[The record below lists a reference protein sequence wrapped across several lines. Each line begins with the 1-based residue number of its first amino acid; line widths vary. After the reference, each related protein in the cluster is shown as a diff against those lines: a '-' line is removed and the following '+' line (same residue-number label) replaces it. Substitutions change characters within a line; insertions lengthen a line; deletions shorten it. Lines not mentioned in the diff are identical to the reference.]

1 MFKACKKL
9 IISGIILFI
18 VGVGILGGLFASG
31 AIDELPEISPSRDS
45 HTAYGATETTV
56 VEAVEF
62 NNYAYGGDSIFS
74 SSDESI
80 TDIDVYISSG
90 SFSIVTGDEFNVS
103 ASSADVDKINVIHDE
118 DKLTIEY
125 KRNFIDTIISDP
137 ANIILTV
144 PQKTFEEISLEMDA
158 GQMYISGYEETEFIS
173 ADKLDISLNAGE
185 LTMDSMNAKEFAL
198 DMSAGNAFITDLTVS
213 DKADVNV
220 SMGECTFF
228 VSRLAN
234 SVIDQSAGNMY
245 FNECTLTGN
254 TEIDMSMGDMQ
265 FSGMIRDNTNI
276 DMSAGEIYMSVTGFS
291 SEYSVI
297 TDKSAGTIFINGEEK
312 TGSHTESIVDDPLGT
327 INIDISAG
335 DCEINFTE
343 E

>member
-1 MFKACKKL
+1 MSKLCKNL
-9 IISGIILFI
+9 ILWGIILLI
-18 VGVGILGGLFASG
+18 VGVGVTGGLFASG
-31 AIDELPEISPSRDS
+31 AIDDIPSIPPDIGNNHYETTAISLVEISD
-45 HTAYGATETTV
+45 
-56 VEAVEF
+56 
-62 NNYAYGGDSIFS
+62 NYADDSNLLFQ

-90 SFSIVTGDEFNVS
+90 SFSIATGDEFSVTAYN
-103 ASSADVDKINVIHDE
+103 ADVSKIAVIPDGE
-118 DKLTIEY
+118 KLSIEY
-125 KRNFIDTIISDP
+125 KRNFIETVSSDP
-137 ANIILTV
+137 AAIVLTV
-144 PQKTFEEISLEMDA
+144 PPTTTFKNISIEMDA
-158 GQMYISGYEETEFIS
+158 GQMYISGYEEPEFIS

-185 LTMDSMNAKEFAL
+185 LAMDSMNIKEFAL

-228 VSRLAN
+228 VSSLAN
-234 SVIDQSAGNMY
+234 AVIDQSAGNMY
-245 FNECTLTGN
+245 FNDCTLTGD
-254 TEIDMSMGDMQ
+254 TKIDMSMGDMQ

-291 SEYSVI
+291 SEYSII
-297 TDKSAGTIFINGEEK
+297 TDRSAGTVFIDGYEK
-312 TGSHTESIVDDPLGT
+312 TGRHTESVVDDPLGT

-343 E
+343 G